1 MREDRGGETV
11 LNASASH
18 QLLCLAEIAGFQEV
32 SGKRL
37 TVNSREATLELTENR
52 G

>member
-1 MREDRGGETV
+1 M

-18 QLLCLAEIAGFQEV
+18 QMLCLAELAGFRAV

-37 TVNSREATLELTENR
+37 TVDSREATLELAENR